1 MRPMR
6 AVCSALSKPFNFMVG
21 IRGKSFTVADL
32 EAAAGKDERDWQ
44 QERAAFL
51 LY

>member
-1 MRPMR
+1 MRSFDEYR
-6 AVCSALSKPFNFMVG
+6 AKLAEIDKKFPG
-21 IRGKSFTVADL
+21 DPRATVADL